1 MLFKLCNIDKT
12 ILACQS
18 GHSNNRDNKDILE
31 LLLNANCP
39 IDEKD
44 EDGVTALILGIFSRF
59 CII

>member
-1 MLFKLCNIDKT
+1 MW
-12 ILACQS
+12 ACQS

-44 EDGVTALILGIFSRF
+44 EDGVTALILGIFTR
-59 CII
+59 